1 MTSSSRDR
9 QVLKPSTISLITV
22 YAIVFLQLVNMSAS
36 LKIERVSELPE
47 SFALEDHM
55 LRGIFDVEV
64 TLQDEIDVS
73 VTSSQCDVAVQ

>member
-1 MTSSSRDR
+1 MTSNSRDR
-9 QVLKPSTISLITV
+9 HVLKPRTNIMATV
-22 YAIVFLQLVNMSAS
+22 YATVFLQLVNMSAS
-36 LKIERVSELPE
+36 LKIERISELPE

-73 VTSSQCDVAVQ
+73 VTSS